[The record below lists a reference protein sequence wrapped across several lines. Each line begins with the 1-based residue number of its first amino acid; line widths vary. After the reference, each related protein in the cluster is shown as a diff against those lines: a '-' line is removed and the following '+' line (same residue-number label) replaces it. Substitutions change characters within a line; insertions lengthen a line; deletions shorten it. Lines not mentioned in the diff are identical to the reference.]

1 MRWYN
6 KDRKIKQGDLMTI
19 LIVTVILF
27 LIAILI
33 GIIKTLKKYSENVD
47 VIKDLE
53 ISIKILYSLAFI
65 LVVLKY
71 IKL

>member
-1 MRWYN
+1 
-6 KDRKIKQGDLMTI
+6 MTI

>member
-1 MRWYN
+1 
-6 KDRKIKQGDLMTI
+6 MTI
-19 LIVTVILF
+19 LIVTGILF

>member
-19 LIVTVILF
+19 LIVTGILF